1 MEVRS
6 FVHNTLLKFTNLT
19 IVNIM
24 AFYAATLFTDAKASE
39 RSALFFSWGFGLI
52 NFMQVTTEVA
62 RTYHQSGLHHIAVPG
77 QRFQQL
83 IPSGAVLCCLSP
95 SPIWPGLCWP
105 PHSAS
110 RYQPRAPPICP
121 YSRFSSTFSQPSIR
135 LVRVQYPL
143 PIPPKRFLS
152 SIAV

>member
-6 FVHNTLLKFTNLT
+6 FIHNTFWKFTNLT
-19 IVNIM
+19 VVNIM
-24 AFYAATLFTDAKASE
+24 AFYAATLFTNAKASE

-52 NFMQVTTEVA
+52 NFMQGTTEVA
-62 RTYHQSGLHHIAVPG
+62 RTYQRSGLHHIALPG
-77 QRFQQL
+77 RRFQQL

-110 RYQPRAPPICP
+110 RYQVRAPPIYL
-121 YSRFSSTFSQPSIR
+121 YSRFSSTFSPPSIR
-135 LVRVQYPL
+135 QVRGQYPL
-143 PIPPKRFLS
+143 PIPPKRFLC